1 MTTTLAKETTPSPPS
16 PYRFSREAV
25 MAQGNKIR
33 LSDSDP
39 DNGLDLYCYNRCSN
53 DDPRIVRECRGVVFN
68 NERIVL
74 KTFPFTFEYPH
85 KDTDILSAILGSDF
99 NEYKFYDAH
108 EGSLLRL
115 FFWNE
120 R

>member
-74 KTFPFTFEYPH
+74 KTFPFAIIALIPSLIWYSPPFLML
-85 KDTDILSAILGSDF
+85 LS
-99 NEYKFYDAH
+99 KTC
-108 EGSLLRL
+108 
-115 FFWNE
+115 
-120 R
+120 